1 MCITGIDTRELTQK
15 IRDNGYFKVLISTN
29 IEGKYSITKLK
40 SELKNHPSLESND
53 MATDISTKTIFEWS
67 NGKKKKG

>member
-29 IEGKYSITKLK
+29 IEVNTV
-40 SELKNHPSLESND
+40 
-53 MATDISTKTIFEWS
+53 
-67 NGKKKKG
+67 